1 MCCSQYRPFFKF
13 FEDTMNDLSQQIST
27 IDLIILGGYLAAV
40 LILGFLFS
48 RFSLKGAENFF
59 LGGRKLPGWANGI
72 SYAATSMNADVPAA
86 YCGMMA
92 TTGVFLA
99 WFYLSRFGLALMIGG
114 ILFAVFWR
122 KLKFFTAP
130 EFYSLRFGKG
140 IGSIVRVWVATR
152 SAFIAM
158 VAWTGAGLLG
168 IHKITGQVLGWDIY
182 TTLLI
187 TVPVVFIYVYFA
199 GLAGVIATDIF
210 QAIIMVVAN
219 IILVVA
225 VLNHF
230 GGPAELGGAL
240 EARFGSDVISNFP
253 PINDERLGIIA
264 LLAWGIGTTVGYG
277 GDTSPMSGAVE
288 GQRLLSC
295 RSTREAANMYF
306 TTALAL
312 FLLLLL
318 LTLPALGGILIW
330 PEMRVGQEDPELIYG
345 RLLSTFLGPGLL
357 GLALAGLTASVMSTV
372 SSNLNFGGQVIA
384 NDVYKHLIK
393 KDADEKRMIAVG
405 RIVMALIMTLSII
418 VALSADSLIG
428 IAVFM
433 LGLSSAELSANWAQW
448 WWWRFNKWGRLAA
461 TFGGPVFFLL
471 AKLYWEHTLPEE
483 GLFRVGYL
491 SVLSGIF
498 LTTIFWVAVTL
509 LTKPDDE
516 RTLQNFYDRARPLGF
531 WEPMRKKRPG
541 QLTRPKDMI
550 LQGFWLAFLGFASLC
565 FLFLGLSDLFVG
577 RFEAGALLISAA
589 IALGVFFARRVHK
602 FLTIIEAVDKK

>member
-1 MCCSQYRPFFKF
+1 
-13 FEDTMNDLSQQIST
+13 MNELSPGIST
-27 IDLIILGGYLAAV
+27 VDLLVLGGYLAVV
-40 LILGFLFS
+40 LIIGFFFS
-48 RFSLKGAENFF
+48 KYSAKGAEQFF
-59 LGGRKLPGWANGI
+59 LGGRRLPGWANGI

-99 WFYLSRFGLALMIGG
+99 WFYLSRFGLALLIGG

-130 EFYSLRFGKG
+130 EFYSLRFGPG
-140 IGSIVRVWVATR
+140 IGSIVRVWVAVR

-168 IHKITGQVLGWDIY
+168 IHKITGEVLGWDIV
-182 TTLLI
+182 TTLLV

-199 GLAGVIATDIF
+199 GYAGVIATDIF

-219 IILVVA
+219 VILLFA
-225 VLNHF
+225 VLEHF
-230 GGPAELGGAL
+230 GGAAELGTAL
-240 EARFGSDVISNFP
+240 EDTFGAGILSNFP
-253 PINDERLGIIA
+253 PIDDERLGLVA
-264 LLAWGIGTTVGYG
+264 LLAWGIGTTIGYG

-295 RSTREAANMYF
+295 RSTKEAANMYF
-306 TTALAL
+306 VTALAL

-318 LTLPALGGILIW
+318 LTLPALGGILLW
-330 PEMRVGQEDPELIYG
+330 PEMRLGQEDPELIYG
-345 RLLSTFLGPGLL
+345 KLLSTFLKPGLL

-384 NDVYKHLIK
+384 NDVYKHLIDK
-393 KDADEKRMIAVG
+393 EADEKRMIAVG
-405 RIVMALIMTLSII
+405 RLVMAVIMVLSVV

-461 TFGGPVFFLL
+461 TFGGPLIFLL
-471 AKLYWEHTLPEE
+471 SKFYWEHTLPEE
-483 GLFRVGYL
+483 SMFRVGYL

-498 LTTIFWVAVTL
+498 LTTICWVTVTL
-509 LTKPDDE
+509 LTRPDDE
-516 RTLQNFYDRARPLGF
+516 KILQNFYDRAQPLGF
-531 WEPMRKKRPG
+531 WGKLQRAGTQRSPRPNG
-541 QLTRPKDMI
+541 LIRR
-550 LQGFWLAFLGFASLC
+550 GFLLAALGFTALAA
-565 FLFLGLSDLFVG
+565 FFLGLSDLFVG
-577 RFEAGALLISAA
+577 RFASGGGMIAGAAILGTFFIKYVNGFLRLIDTEEPS
-589 IALGVFFARRVHK
+589 V
-602 FLTIIEAVDKK
+602 E